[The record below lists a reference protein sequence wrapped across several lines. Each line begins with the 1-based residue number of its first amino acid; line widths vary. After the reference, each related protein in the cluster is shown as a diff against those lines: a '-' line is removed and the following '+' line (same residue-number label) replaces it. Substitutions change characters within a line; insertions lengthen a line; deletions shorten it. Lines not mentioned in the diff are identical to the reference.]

1 MVVRTEQHLLI
12 LASMVSDERSKPYLI
27 RGRFTNIKI
36 QSEALTDKGSAE
48 IGLAHTYRAI

>member
-1 MVVRTEQHLLI
+1 MVVRMEQHLLI
-12 LASMVSDERSKPYLI
+12 LVSMVSDECSKPYLI
-27 RGRFTNIKI
+27 RGRFKI